1 MTNNLTRTVPLENF
15 SIENYKVVELIGSG
29 GMANIYKAIQLSLD
43 RPIALKIMHQHL
55 TVEEG
60 FVARFEKEAKQ
71 AAQLQHENIVSIIDY
86 GSDNGVY
93 YIAMEHIDGK
103 NLKEIL
109 IKQKRLPL
117 EICLLIC
124 HQIAEGLKYAHAHN
138 LIHRDIKPSNIILSN
153 DGRVMLT
160 DFGIAKGCDDLTI
173 TGTGQMIGSPAYM
186 SPEQAA
192 GRPMDHRSDIFSLGI
207 IMYEIICG
215 EKPFKGDTYQEMV
228 ASIMSREPESMR
240 KLRIDVNNE
249 IEEQVKK
256 ALVKDVDSR
265 YQNAEELA
273 DRIYNELQ
281 RYKIPPVKKLISGF
295 LSNPIKVTTK
305 LRSDKIS
312 NHMESAL
319 YYVTMGEGRLKEAKK
334 EFQEVLRYDKNNKAA
349 REYLKKLET
358 AANRSESTAITKKPI
373 KIKKWH
379 VLSAGGV
386 LAVLIAVFLTKILMG
401 IKYNTETVQ
410 NLLKSAVEPLDTA
423 VVLVDNDTQVPA
435 EDISDDKAVKSAT
448 DSDRDKT
455 RPPDNKAVQTEVKAE
470 KPVAK
475 KKSTQSQR
483 QSDSFSYPHQ
493 NLKEYGTLSIK
504 TNVSAEIFIDK
515 IKYGKT
521 NGPPVKLSSGRHF
534 VEIEA
539 DGYRRMTR
547 RIFTEKD
554 KQVDIEV
561 NLIAE

>member
-1 MTNNLTRTVPLENF
+1 MNNNLTRTVPLENF

-55 TVEEG
+55 TVDEG
-60 FVARFEKEAKQ
+60 FVVRFEKEAKQ

-86 GSDNGVY
+86 GSDKGVY
-93 YIAMEHIDGK
+93 YIAMEYVDGK

-109 IKQKRLPL
+109 ERQKRLPL
-117 EICLLIC
+117 EICLLIS

-215 EKPFKGDTYQEMV
+215 EKPFKGETYQEMV
-228 ASIMSREPESMR
+228 ASIMSKEPESMQ
-240 KLRIDVNNE
+240 KLRVDVNEE
-249 IEEQVKK
+249 IENLVKK
-256 ALVKDVDSR
+256 ALVKVADSR

-273 DRIYNELQ
+273 DGIYTELQ
-281 RYKIPPVKKLISGF
+281 RYKMPPIKKLISSF

-305 LRSDKIS
+305 LRNDKIS

-334 EFQEVLRYDKNNKAA
+334 EFKEVLRYDKNNKAA
-349 REYLKKLET
+349 KGYLKKLESS
-358 AANRSESTAITKKPI
+358 ANRSEAASLSKRSI
-373 KIKKWH
+373 KFKKWH
-379 VLSAGGV
+379 VLSVCGIV
-386 LAVLIAVFLTKILMG
+386 AVLSAVFLTNVLMG

-410 NLLKSAVEPLDTA
+410 NTLKSAAGPSDSA
-423 VVLVDNDTQVPA
+423 LVSGDNDNPA
-435 EDISDDKAVKSAT
+435 SVKDVRNDKAIKSSTEPDRVKMKP
-448 DSDRDKT
+448 SDNNAR
-455 RPPDNKAVQTEVKAE
+455 QTEVKKE
-470 KPVAK
+470 KPAARK
-475 KKSTQSQR
+475 RSTGARRSGG
-483 QSDSFSYPHQ
+483 FSYPHQ
-493 NLKEYGTLSIK
+493 NLKEYGTLSVK

-515 IKYGKT
+515 IDYGKT
-521 NGPPVKLSSGRHF
+521 NGPPIKLSSGRHF
-534 VEIEA
+534 VEIKA

-554 KQVDIEV
+554 QHVDI
-561 NLIAE
+561 